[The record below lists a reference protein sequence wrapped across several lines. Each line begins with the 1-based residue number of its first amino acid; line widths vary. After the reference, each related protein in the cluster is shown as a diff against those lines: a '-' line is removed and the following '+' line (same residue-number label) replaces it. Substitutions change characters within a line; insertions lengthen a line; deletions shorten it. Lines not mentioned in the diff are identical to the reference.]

1 MLLSSLRPS
10 RRALTPATV
19 AVGLIL
25 GLTAVGGISGS
36 VPAQADT
43 GAGTAARAGSAATT
57 SVAQPLSA
65 ITQEALGALTDA
77 RAALGA
83 AVTAKAAAETTDLTI
98 DVKSTIIDTLELRG
112 YIAQLAALEVTPTLL
127 VPDIT
132 DDTVRETERVL
143 GAADTLT
150 GALEKAEAKKKAEE
164 AAKKKA
170 AAEAKKKKAAA
181 AKAAAEKA
189 AAAEAAQREASSGS
203 SSGGSSGRSTGAPT
217 TSVADAKAAA
227 RQLLGN
233 YGWGA
238 DQFSCLD
245 ALWTRE
251 SGWNY
256 QAYNA
261 SSGATGIPQALPGSK
276 MASAG
281 SDWQTNATTQIK
293 WGLGYID
300 GRYGSPCAAWGHSES
315 VGWY

>member
-25 GLTAVGGISGS
+25 GLTAAGGISGS

-43 GAGTAARAGSAATT
+43 GASTAARSGAAVTT
-57 SVAQPLSA
+57 SVAQPLSD
-65 ITQEALGALTDA
+65 ITQDALDALADG
-77 RAALGA
+77 RAALRA
-83 AVTAKAAAETTDLTI
+83 AAEAKAAADASALPLE
-98 DVKSTIIDTLELRG
+98 VESTFIDTRELRG
-112 YIAQLAALEVTPTLL
+112 YVEQLTELEVTPTLL

-132 DDTVRETERVL
+132 DDTSSATQRVRD
-143 GAADTLT
+143 AAAALT
-150 GALEKAEAKKKAEE
+150 GAVEKAEAKKAAEE
-164 AAKKKA
+164 AARKAAEEAARKAAEEKA
-170 AAEAKKKKAAA
+170 AADAAA
-181 AKAAAEKA
+181 A
-189 AAAEAAQREASSGS
+189 AAAEAAAERAASS
-203 SSGGSSGRSTGAPT
+203 RSVASAAPTGAPT
-217 TSVADAKAAA
+217 TSAADAKAAA
-227 RQLLGN
+227 RQMLGS
-233 YGWGA
+233 YGWGD

-245 ALWTRE
+245 SLWTRE

-293 WGLGYID
+293 WGLGYIA
-300 GRYGSPCAAWGHSES
+300 GRYGSPCAAWGHSQS
-315 VGWY
+315 TGWY